1 MGTKLNPGAYDCYKA
16 AAPDEPMFTLLGR
29 DANAGVLVRLWADI
43 REQRGEDP
51 EKVAEARA
59 CADAMDAYAR
69 KLGKSPMKPLTRVE
83 YEEPGE

>member
-1 MGTKLNPGAYDCYKA
+1 MGTKNNPGPFDCYEA
-16 AAPDEPMFTLLGR
+16 AHPDEPMFVLLGR

-51 EKVAEARA
+51 GKIAEARA
-59 CADAMDAYAR
+59 CADKMGAWAK
-69 KLGKSPMKPLTRVE
+69 KLGKTPMKPLMRVA